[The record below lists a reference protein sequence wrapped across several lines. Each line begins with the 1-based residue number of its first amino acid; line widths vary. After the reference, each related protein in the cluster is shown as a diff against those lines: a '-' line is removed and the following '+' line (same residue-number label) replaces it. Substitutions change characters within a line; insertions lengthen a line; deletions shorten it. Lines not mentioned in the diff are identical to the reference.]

1 MSWVQHL
8 LYLVIASFGFALIL
22 LLRLKFSSRLSVWA
36 KLDAVGA
43 SPQDC
48 PPSFVRDVALS
59 IVLTRKFAHEGYRKF
74 SKALDRPYA
83 LPTPWV
89 RGSSVMVLPPSKIPL
104 LTRPDNTK
112 DGEWTNLHGLI
123 ETTQLAYIIDD
134 PNVYQNVLH
143 FDVVRRK
150 MALRDMSRLAPVM
163 ADEIDHGFSEIWG
176 TETEWNTVNGWEASD
191 RIIARATQ
199 RFLIALPLSRD
210 TTMLET
216 SRLCECSPGRWRYNE
231 LLPAINTVASGSTGR
246 YPRSTFPSTIC
257 KDAAAC
263 GGGAYT
269 PMGSR

>member
-22 LLRLKFSSRLSVWA
+22 LLQLKFSSRLSVWE

-48 PPSFVRDVALS
+48 PPSFVLDVALS

-176 TETEWNTVNGWEASD
+176 TETEWNTVNGWEASG

-199 RFLIALPLSRD
+199 RCLIGLPLSRD

-216 SRLCECSPGRWRYNE
+216 SRLYANA
-231 LLPAINTVASGSTGR
+231 LLV
-246 YPRSTFPSTIC
+246 
-257 KDAAAC
+257 
-263 GGGAYT
+263 GGAIMNCF
-269 PMGSR
+269 PPSIRWLVAPLVAIRARHFQAR